1 MPRTVTPSQVKEAR
15 ALLGWTQG
23 DLAARAGIS
32 SVTIARFETASRNT
46 RKTTI
51 EMLRTTLEAHG
62 VVFSIGK
69 PKLKGGASN
78 D

>member
-1 MPRTVTPSQVKEAR
+1 LPRTITSSQVKEAR
-15 ALLGWTQG
+15 ALLGWSQEE
-23 DLAARAGIS
+23 LAARAGIS

-69 PKLKGGASN
+69 PKLKGGVSN